1 MSSMETLV
9 ADTIAEPQFHTRLFG
24 VFSTLAL
31 ALAAVGVYGV
41 LASSVAERRRE
52 IGIRIALGAG
62 NASVAAMIVRRTLV
76 LAASGV
82 LLGTIGGLL
91 LTRVLST
98 FLFGVTPT
106 DPATFGAAAVALVL
120 VALIAGFVPA
130 RKATS
135 VDPLIS
141 LRAE

>member
-1 MSSMETLV
+1 MTSMEALV
-9 ADTIAEPQFHTRLFG
+9 AGTIAEPRFHTRLFG
-24 VFSTLAL
+24 VFSILAL

-52 IGIRIALGAG
+52 IGIRIALGADR
-62 NASVAAMIVRRTLV
+62 ASVAGMIVRRTLV
-76 LAASGV
+76 LAATGV

-106 DPATFGAAAVALVL
+106 DPATFAMAAAGLVL

-130 RKATS
+130 RKATT
-135 VDPLIS
+135 VDPLIA

>member
-1 MSSMETLV
+1 
-9 ADTIAEPQFHTRLFG
+9 
-24 VFSTLAL
+24 
-31 ALAAVGVYGV
+31 
-41 LASSVAERRRE
+41 
-52 IGIRIALGAG
+52 
-62 NASVAAMIVRRTLV
+62 MIVRRTLV

-106 DPATFGAAAVALVL
+106 DPATFGAAAVALVV